1 MSCAVETYTSRHRSP
16 TTRIRHSEGR
26 SKNRQGAQQAPEP
39 LPTLRYASQATYTPQ
54 DAIKGPYTS
63 LTASRRGQEP
73 LWPHT
78 PYTRSQGFQNVSN
91 PRHPFADAAV
101 QT

>member
-1 MSCAVETYTSRHRSP
+1 MP
-16 TTRIRHSEGR
+16 
-26 SKNRQGAQQAPEP
+26 SKRLSLYP
-39 LPTLRYASQATYTPQ
+39 LRYASQATYTPQ

-73 LWPHT
+73 LWPYT